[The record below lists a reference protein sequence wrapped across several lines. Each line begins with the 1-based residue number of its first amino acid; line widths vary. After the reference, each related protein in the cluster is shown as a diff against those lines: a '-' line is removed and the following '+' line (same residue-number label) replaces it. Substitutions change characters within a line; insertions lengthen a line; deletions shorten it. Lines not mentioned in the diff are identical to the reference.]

1 MQMNHH
7 FIATLGAEPQIV
19 AIAFQL
25 LAHAGRRPAAVSVVH
40 TRRPAPWLAA
50 AIEAVGQS
58 FAAQPDWPT
67 PRFVALD
74 VDDVITPDEVARY
87 GDQLFHLLKTHL
99 GAPATVD
106 LLLAGGR
113 KPMAMVGL
121 SIAQMLFGPEDRV
134 WYLYSD
140 EALRTSGRVTLAAGD
155 HAQLVEIPLAHYT
168 VAPPRLTRTFVA
180 DTPAAARGVID
191 MQRQRQLR
199 RFVEHEL
206 TPAEREVA
214 ALMVSEI
221 MTVAEA
227 ARRLHK
233 QPKTVTNQL
242 SEIYGKMEAYFGLQA
257 GRGVKREFLRREL
270 GDYFGSFVP

>member
-1 MQMNHH
+1 MNHH
-7 FIATLGAEPQIV
+7 FIATLGTEPQIV
-19 AIAFQL
+19 AIAYQL
-25 LAHAGRRPAAVSVVH
+25 LTRAQRTPTAVTVLH

-50 AIEAVGQS
+50 AIERVTDA
-58 FAAQPDWPT
+58 FAAQPAWPT
-67 PRFVALD
+67 PRFVVLD
-74 VDDVITPDEVARY
+74 VDDVITPAELTCY
-87 GDQLFHLLKTHL
+87 GDQLFRLLKTCL
-99 GAPATVD
+99 APPATVD

-140 EALRTSGRVTLAAGD
+140 EALRTSGRMTLAEGD
-155 HAQLVEIPLAHYT
+155 HAQLVEIPLAQFT
-168 VAPPRLTRTFVA
+168 AAPPRLTRAFAA
-180 DTPAAARGVID
+180 DNPTAARSVID
-191 MQRQRQLR
+191 AQRQQQLR
-199 RFVEHEL
+199 HFVEHEL
-206 TPAEREVA
+206 TPTEREVA

-242 SEIYGKMEAYFGLQA
+242 SEIYSKMEAYFGLQA
-257 GRGVKREFLRREL
+257 QVGVKREFLRKEL
-270 GDYFGSFVP
+270 GDYFGSHLP